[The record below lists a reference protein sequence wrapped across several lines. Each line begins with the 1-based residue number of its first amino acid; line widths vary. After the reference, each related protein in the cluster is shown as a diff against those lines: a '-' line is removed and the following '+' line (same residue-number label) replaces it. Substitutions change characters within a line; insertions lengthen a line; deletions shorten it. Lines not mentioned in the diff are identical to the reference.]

1 MFVEFTENLNRI
13 MKEKRLK
20 VPALSK
26 LSGISVRALTSYTQG
41 QRKAPQDKL
50 EALARALHVSTD
62 ELIGLSAAPES
73 PKPEPFSPEGIT
85 PETFCSRFAE
95 GSLTHEAMTD
105 GSIRLHS
112 TLAIRTG
119 DVVIGGSEFAGTV
132 QEAQKK
138 AAPLCK
144 EIEAAILMETAAA
157 TAEVKAGRWDEKA
170 KDEYITL
177 TITAAG
183 TAVAHIIKYGAKQL
197 KETLPKI
204 TEGIKPFYEEK
215 KAMAKVLAKNKYT
228 QDKAA
233 PMDALEST
241 LDRMSRKAYFESPL
255 RTITLLEAK
264 NRKLKARLFELELE
278 KDALQAIMERVL
290 RRYEP
295 GHNDRQY
302 ADYKAQFEAIREEI
316 HRQAEAISKDVETDV
331 RENIKAGFKGGQNL

>member
-1 MFVEFTENLNRI
+1 MGFTENLNRI
-13 MKEKRLK
+13 MKEKKLK
-20 VPALSK
+20 VPALSA
-26 LSGISVRALTSYTQG
+26 LSGISIRALTSYTQG

-62 ELIGLSAAPES
+62 ELIGLPAAPES
-73 PKPEPFSPEGIT
+73 LK
-85 PETFCSRFAE
+85 PETFCSQFAE
-95 GSLTHEAMTD
+95 GSLTHEKLTD

-112 TLAIRTG
+112 TLAIRAG
-119 DVVIGGSEFAGTV
+119 DVVISGSEFAGIV

-144 EIEAAILMETAAA
+144 EIEAAMVMETAAA
-157 TAEVKAGRWDEKA
+157 AAEVKAGRWDEMA

-177 TITAAG
+177 TITAAAA
-183 TAVAHIIKYGAKQL
+183 AVAYIIKYGAKQL

-204 TEGIKPFYEEK
+204 TEVMKPFYDEK
-215 KAMAKVLAKNKYT
+215 KAMAKPLAKNKYT
-228 QDKAA
+228 QDNTA

-264 NRKLKARLFELELE
+264 NRKLEARLFELELE
-278 KDALQAIMERVL
+278 KNTLQAYRDRVL

-302 ADYKAQFEAIREEI
+302 ADYKAQFEAIRDEI
-316 HRQAEAISKDVETDV
+316 HRQEEAVSKDVETCM
-331 RENIKAGFKGGQNL
+331 RENIKAGFKGGHNL

>member
-1 MFVEFTENLNRI
+1 MFVGFTENLNRI
-13 MKEKRLK
+13 MKEKKLK
-20 VPALSK
+20 VPALSE

-62 ELIGLSAAPES
+62 ELIGLPAAPES
-73 PKPEPFSPEGIT
+73 LK
-85 PETFCSRFAE
+85 PETFCSQFAE
-95 GSLTHEAMTD
+95 GSLTHEKLAD

-119 DVVIGGSEFAGTV
+119 DVVIDGSEFPGIV

-144 EIEAAILMETAAA
+144 EIEAAMVMETAAA

-183 TAVAHIIKYGAKQL
+183 TAISYIIKYGAKQL

-204 TEGIKPFYEEK
+204 TEAMKPFYEEK
-215 KAMAKVLAKNKYT
+215 KAMTKLLAKNKYT

-264 NRKLKARLFELELE
+264 NRKLEARLFELELE
-278 KDALQAIMERVL
+278 KDALQASMDRVL
-290 RRYEP
+290 RQYEP

-302 ADYKAQFEAIREEI
+302 ADYKAQFEAIRNELY
-316 HRQAEAISKDVETDV
+316 RQAEAISKDVETGM
-331 RENIKAGFKGGQNL
+331 REKLKASFKGGQNL